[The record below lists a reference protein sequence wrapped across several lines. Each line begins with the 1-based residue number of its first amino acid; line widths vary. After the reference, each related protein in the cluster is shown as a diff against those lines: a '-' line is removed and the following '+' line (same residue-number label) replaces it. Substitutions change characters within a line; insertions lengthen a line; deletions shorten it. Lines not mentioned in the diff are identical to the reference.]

1 MGNTSVY
8 KFTYLNN
15 NDYLSSQIDKNRF
28 QISEN
33 EIYGIY
39 EFVGPGVVSGWD
51 VISWNDS
58 SFDDEEDFV

>member
-28 QISEN
+28 QSDLFLGIFLLSLD
-33 EIYGIY
+33 IFFLSKGIY
-39 EFVGPGVVSGWD
+39 EKGIES
-51 VISWNDS
+51 
-58 SFDDEEDFV
+58 